1 MSPPKAVKVLGMK
14 FPIVVGGAEFDRALR
29 EMGDEGEH
37 TRGEVLAGFCVR
49 TRETAIY
56 IRGGMD
62 RAVEQDTV
70 LHEVL
75 HACYYAYG
83 SPFGWM
89 DTGSGGEADRE
100 MALEEAV
107 VRVTT
112 PVMLK
117 VLRDNPKLVAYLTS

>member
-29 EMGDEGEH
+29 EMNDDGEH

-62 RAVEQDTV
+62 KAVEQDTV

-75 HACYYAYG
+75 HACYLLQLSSNNVCVCVCCFFYFLIITYSCVCFTSCFYNNG
-83 SPFGWM
+83 
-89 DTGSGGEADRE
+89 
-100 MALEEAV
+100 L
-107 VRVTT
+107 VT
-112 PVMLK
+112 
-117 VLRDNPKLVAYLTS
+117 VLHE